1 MTGILQTVF
10 RVQPILACIITMTA
24 LVSINIMVLGGT
36 SNQTLLRV
44 ETLFTA
50 AQKLLGNQGGLCVAA
65 AAALLC
71 GVLLV
76 LFLGTQLGLS
86 LRATGDNRAMVAASS
101 INPAFTTVVGLCV
114 ANGIIA
120 LSGAL
125 LAQQQGYGDTTL
137 GTGMVVI
144 GLASLVIGEVAT
156 ARRGGIVGAVAA
168 AVLGSVLYRIITAF
182 ALTSNLGA
190 SNLKLVSAVIVA
202 AAISYPA
209 VIAKCKWLKK
219 RREASKH
226 A

>member
-1 MTGILQTVF
+1 
-10 RVQPILACIITMTA
+10 
-24 LVSINIMVLGGT
+24 
-36 SNQTLLRV
+36 
-44 ETLFTA
+44 
-50 AQKLLGNQGGLCVAA
+50 
-65 AAALLC
+65 
-71 GVLLV
+71 
-76 LFLGTQLGLS
+76 
-86 LRATGDNRAMVAASS
+86 MVAASS
-101 INPAFTTVVGLCV
+101 INPAFTTVVGLAI

-144 GLASLVIGEVAT
+144 GLASLVIGEVVT
-156 ARRGGIVGAVAA
+156 ARRGGIAGAVAA

-209 VIAKCKWLKK
+209 VIAKIKWMKK